1 MEDCNI
7 VKSRSKP
14 MIFHLFK
21 NSDSPDYDSA
31 IFFEAV
37 SSQFSWN
44 KNLIG
49 PGFKV
54 SLGEI
59 KNII

>member
-21 NSDSPDYDSA
+21 NSDSRDYDSA
-31 IFFEAV
+31 ISFEAV
-37 SSQFSWN
+37 SSQFS
-44 KNLIG
+44 
-49 PGFKV
+49 
-54 SLGEI
+54 
-59 KNII
+59 